1 MSIVPVVLASIGAF
15 LSMVSNVPQVWKVR
29 HLHTTDDLH
38 SYSILIHVIAACLWS
53 VYGFMLDLYIL
64 GGESLVVCLLW
75 VLIGLAIV
83 RDRYICPKKVEGEL
97 PLYEK

>member
-1 MSIVPVVLASIGAF
+1 MSIVPAVLASIGAF
-15 LSMVSNVPQVWKVR
+15 LSMISNVPQAWKVR
-29 HLHTTDDLH
+29 KMHTTDDLH

-53 VYGFMLDLYIL
+53 VYGFMLHLYIL

-83 RDRYICPKKVEGEL
+83 RDRYLFPKNHGAEL